1 MYRVFLIR
9 TNTTVQVLDTEKLA
23 EKFCEEWGWK
33 YDGTEG
39 SGFIDYEEIN
49 NQKSCCDDAV
59 EIIGVM
65 FAHNDGTVGYWE
77 GFHLT
82 EEEQNIIQEILSKH
96 DTEGVSIIGVR
107 EEITKEI

>member
-1 MYRVFLIR
+1 MYRVFLTR

-49 NQKSCCDDAV
+49 N
-59 EIIGVM
+59 
-65 FAHNDGTVGYWE
+65 
-77 GFHLT
+77 
-82 EEEQNIIQEILSKH
+82 
-96 DTEGVSIIGVR
+96 
-107 EEITKEI
+107 

>member
-1 MYRVFLIR
+1 MYRVFLTR

-65 FAHNDGTVGYWE
+65 FAQKRNRIS
-77 GFHLT
+77 FRKFF
-82 EEEQNIIQEILSKH
+82 QSMIQ
-96 DTEGVSIIGVR
+96 
-107 EEITKEI
+107 KESQ